1 MDFHTS
7 RSTAFDVQRH
17 ALAEHLHA
25 LCKARSVDTILAERI
40 IIALDLLDVRRFDKI
55 QRETLERFP
64 EDNRYNSYL
73 DFCHHIY
80 KAMNLYLRFIEG
92 KRDVAETTGRNR
104 KILDIGSGSGAFS
117 FICNALGHH
126 AIGMDKPRCDEND
139 PLIPLNY
146 QLTQWYNVD
155 VIEHAI
161 GRMAPLP
168 MADLSFDDFAMFYP
182 TFYRKWKRRDWHFF
196 FSELTRCATKND
208 SRFHVKISTPKMDE
222 PGKVHFS
229 VDWFLKSIATF
240 DHYRV
245 GKRGFVIRLT

>member
-7 RSTAFDVQRH
+7 RSTTFDVQRH

-25 LCKARSVDTILAERI
+25 LCEARSVDTNLAERI
-40 IIALDLLDVRRFDKI
+40 IIALDLLDARRFDKI

-64 EDNRYNSYL
+64 EDGRYNTYL
-73 DFCHHIY
+73 DFCQHIC
-80 KAMNLYLRFIEG
+80 KATSLYLRLIER
-92 KRDVAETTGRNR
+92 KRDVAETTRGNR
-104 KILDIGSGSGAFS
+104 KILDIGSGSGAFA

-126 AIGMDKPRCDEND
+126 AIGMDKPRRDEND
-139 PLIPLNY
+139 PLIPLIY

-161 GRMAPLP
+161 ERMVPIP

-182 TFYRKWKRRDWHFF
+182 TFYRRWNKADWDFF

-208 SRFHVKISTPKMDE
+208 SRIYVKISTPKIDE
-222 PGKVHFS
+222 TGEIHFS
-229 VDWFLKSIATF
+229 VDEFTHAIATF
-240 DHYRV
+240 DHNRV
-245 GKRGFVIRLT
+245 GKRGFVIRLP

>member
-1 MDFHTS
+1 M
-7 RSTAFDVQRH
+7 
-17 ALAEHLHA
+17 AEHLLA

-92 KRDVAETTGRNR
+92 KRDVAETTGGTERYS
-104 KILDIGSGSGAFS
+104 ILEVDQVHSLSYAMHWVITRSAWT
-117 FICNALGHH
+117 NL
-126 AIGMDKPRCDEND
+126 DCDEND

-161 GRMAPLP
+161 GRMVPLP

-208 SRFHVKISTPKMDE
+208 SRIYVKISTPKMDE

>member
-7 RSTAFDVQRH
+7 RSTAFDVQRN
-17 ALAEHLHA
+17 AMAEHLVA

-92 KRDVAETTGRNR
+92 KRDVTETTGGTERYS
-104 KILDIGSGSGAFS
+104 ILEVDQVHSLSYAMHWVITRSAW
-117 FICNALGHH
+117 INL
-126 AIGMDKPRCDEND
+126 DCDEND

-161 GRMAPLP
+161 RRMAPLP
-168 MADLSFDDFAMFYP
+168 MADLSFDDFTMFYP
-182 TFYRKWKRRDWHFF
+182 TFYRRWKRRGLAFLFF
-196 FSELTRCATKND
+196 RVDQVRYEKRLQVLCEDQHAQDGRTREGP
-208 SRFHVKISTPKMDE
+208 FF
-222 PGKVHFS
+222 G
-229 VDWFLKSIATF
+229 
-240 DHYRV
+240 
-245 GKRGFVIRLT
+245 